1 MDKLYPPMLEGTLP
15 AFYGNSITV
24 PFEMNRAVSINDI
37 KGLSLKIKTVQSN
50 YFIGA
55 LEYRLEDGEDI
66 KETLSLNSSPS
77 VTFQIAE
84 NIVKKLNVGQYYK
97 IQLAYLFAAEEGSYW
112 LQEGYYSTVATIKY
126 TTQPV
131 VKINN
136 LNDKVINTHLYQY
149 TGFYSQEN
157 NDFTEKVY
165 SYIFNLYD
173 KYKNLIKTSGEQIHN
188 TIDDVEN
195 YYSIDSFKINQ
206 DLLMNECYFLEYVVT
221 TTNKMRIESPLY
233 RIMQQKTLD
242 PNLEAYL
249 STSLDYENGFI
260 NISLKGHLDENGNE
274 KTATGSFKL
283 LRAASESNFSVWDE
297 ILTFSLYGE
306 KPSQWL
312 WKDFTVKQGVSYIY
326 AIQQYNVYDLVSNRI
341 EADPVYADF
350 EHAFLFDGKRQ
361 LKIKYNPKVTS
372 FKNTVLE
379 SKVDTIGSQHP
390 FIFRN
395 GKVKYK
401 EFPISGLISY
411 FSDENYLFMESFYN
425 EEEKTT
431 NLTSQNIA
439 NERVFKLEVL
449 EWLTN
454 GEPKLFRAP
463 AEGNYIVRLLNVSL
477 SPTDSLNRMLHTFSS
492 TGYEIGEFNY
502 ENLAKFNLIN
512 IPHSAD
518 KHLRWETVML
528 DTEEAGNSLNLLK
541 YAAVSLLFEGM
552 TPGDRVYINDG
563 IKRPNMDVEG
573 FYVTI
578 GSTGT
583 YSIDLSQNITV
594 KKVSFYDSFNTTIN
608 NQLIQHQGQLT
619 YGYYAKEMS
628 RFDSV
633 KEIETIDVPVEQFI
647 GEISLLDEIE
657 NVKTSI
663 QSIARLTFT
672 TRELLSVYKDESGIY
687 YEDSAFK
694 YPIEVDPFAFYLE
707 INTNSYVDGL
717 TGQVYGEYNPT
728 IVINGTEISIEETLQ
743 YTLDTMPTVLETIE
757 VGNGVITEISYIKQI
772 KTYALEST
780 DDFVVYRKSLY
791 EKALANLKEGIANK
805 YSSIELE
812 QLSLAVRTY
821 YKDFVEAVKEAL
833 EREEASQGEEL

>member
-1 MDKLYPPMLEGTLP
+1 MDKTLPPVIEGTLP
-15 AFYGNSITV
+15 AFYDNFITI
-24 PFEMNRAVSINDI
+24 PFEMNRAVNINDI
-37 KGLSLKIKTVQSN
+37 KGMSLKIKTVQSN
-50 YFIGA
+50 YFIGT
-55 LEYRLEDGEDI
+55 LEYRLEAGEDI
-66 KETLSLNSSPS
+66 KETFSLMSQPS
-77 VTFQIAE
+77 VTFTIPE
-84 NIVKKLNVGQYYK
+84 FIMKKLNVGQYYK
-97 IQLAYLFAAEEGSYW
+97 VQLAYLFPAEESSYW
-112 LQEGYYSTVATIKY
+112 AQEGYYSTIAVIKY
-126 TTQPV
+126 TTKPEI
-131 VKINN
+131 KINN
-136 LNDKVINTHLYQY
+136 LNEKVINTHLYQY

-157 NDFTEKVY
+157 KDFTEKVY

-173 KYKNLIKTSGEQIHN
+173 KNKNLLKTSGEQIHN
-188 TIDDVEN
+188 SSNDIEN
-195 YYSIDSFKINQ
+195 YYSIDNFKINQ
-206 DLLMNECYFLEYVVT
+206 DLMMNECYFLEYIVT

-249 STSLDYENGFI
+249 STSLNYEDGYI
-260 NISLKGHLDENGNE
+260 NVTLKGYLDNNGNE
-274 KTATGSFKL
+274 KTSTGSFKL
-283 LRAASESNFSVWDE
+283 LRASSEESYCVWDE

-306 KPSQWL
+306 KPSKWL

-326 AIQQYNVYDLVSNRI
+326 AVQQYNIYDLVSNRI
-341 EADPVYADF
+341 EADPIYADF

-379 SKVDTIGSQHP
+379 NKTDTIGSQHP

-411 FSDENYLFMESFYN
+411 FSDENYLFMDSFYN
-425 EEEKTT
+425 EEDKTT

-449 EWLTN
+449 DWLTN

-463 AEGNYIVRLLNVSL
+463 SEGNYIIRLLNVSL
-477 SPTDSLNRMLHTFSS
+477 SPTDAVNRMLHTFTG

-528 DTEEAGNSLNLLK
+528 NTVEAGQSLNLLK
-541 YAAVSLLFEGM
+541 YAAISLIFEGM

-563 IKRPNMDVEG
+563 IKRPGMDVEG

-578 GSTGT
+578 GSTGS
-583 YSIDLSQNITV
+583 YELNLDQNITI
-594 KKVSFYDSFNTTIN
+594 KKVSFYSSYD
-608 NQLIQHQGQLT
+608 QLIMNPIIQHQGQLT

-633 KEIETIDVPVEQFI
+633 KGIETIDVPSEQFI
-647 GEISLLDEIE
+647 GKLDLLDKIQD
-657 NVKTSI
+657 VKTSVQEI
-663 QSIARLTFT
+663 QKLTFT
-672 TRELLSVYKDESGIY
+672 ARELFEVYNNNGVY
-687 YEDSAFK
+687 YEDAAFQ
-694 YPIEVDPFAFYLE
+694 YPVTIDPFAMYLE

-717 TGQVYGEYNPT
+717 TGEIFGSYNPC
-728 IVINGTEISIEETLQ
+728 ININGVKIDIGDTLQ
-743 YTLDTMPTVLETIE
+743 YTLDTIPSNLKNITVE
-757 VGNGVITEISYIKQI
+757 NGVITEISYIKQV
-772 KTYALEST
+772 KTYALETS
-780 DDFVVYRKSLY
+780 DDLVSYRKKLYDNALTSLKMALTQ
-791 EKALANLKEGIANK
+791 KASESDLKT
-805 YSSIELE
+805 
-812 QLSLAVRTY
+812 LSLAVETTY
-821 YKDFVEAVKEAL
+821 SDFVSALSEAL